1 METLT
6 LEKEVESQTLVRF
19 PDCDPF
25 NHLNNSKYID
35 YIINAREDQLLKY
48 YDINIHKMVKETG
61 LTWVVA
67 QNNISYIVPAEIMET
82 ITIQTRLLSYNEKTL
97 LLEALMWD
105 KDKTIIKAVMW
116 SKQAHYNLQTKR
128 SHQHSEEFMD
138 FFKSIHYP
146 LPDNLSFD
154 ERVKSLKQQNIRQWK
169 QAI

>member
-48 YDINIHKMVKETG
+48 YDIDIHKMVKETG

-67 QNNISYIVPAEIMET
+67 QNNISYLVPAEIMET
-82 ITIQTRLLSYNEKTL
+82 VTIQTRLLSYNEKTL

-105 KDKTIIKAVMW
+105 KDKKIIKAVMW
-116 SKQAHYNLQTKR
+116 SKQAHYNLLTKR

-138 FFKSIHYP
+138 FFKSVHYP
-146 LPDNLSFD
+146 LPNNMLFD
-154 ERVKSLKQQNIRQWK
+154 ERVKSLKQQNLIQWK

>member
-6 LEKEVESQTLVRF
+6 IAKEVQSQTLVRF

-25 NHLNNSKYID
+25 NHLNNSNYID

-67 QNNISYIVPAEIMET
+67 QNTISYIVPAEIMET
-82 ITIQTRLLSYNEKTL
+82 VTIQTRLLSYNEKTL

-105 KDKTIIKAVMW
+105 KEKTIIKAVMW

-128 SHQHSEEFMD
+128 SHQHSEEFME

>member
-1 METLT
+1 MHTLK

-48 YDINIHKMVKETG
+48 YDIDIHKMVKETG

-67 QNNISYIVPAEIMET
+67 QNNISYLVPAEVMET
-82 ITIQTRLLSYNEKTL
+82 VTIQTRLISYNERTL
-97 LLEALMWD
+97 LFEALMWD
-105 KDKTIIKAVMW
+105 KDKRIIKAVMW

-128 SHQHSEEFMD
+128 SHKHSNEFMN
-138 FFKSIHYP
+138 FFQSIHYP
-146 LPDNLSFD
+146 LPEDGLFE
-154 ERVKSLKQQNIRQWK
+154 ERVKYLKQQNLKQWN
-169 QAI
+169 QTF